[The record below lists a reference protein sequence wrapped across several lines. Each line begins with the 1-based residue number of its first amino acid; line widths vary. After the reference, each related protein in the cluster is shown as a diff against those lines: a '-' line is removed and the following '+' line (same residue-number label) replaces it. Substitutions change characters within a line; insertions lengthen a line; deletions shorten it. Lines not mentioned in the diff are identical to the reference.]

1 MLNVKEVFKT
11 YAGKNNED
19 GNDGAIKLCEK
30 YPFLLHPSV
39 VHALCQLPEFSL
51 ALLAEKPL
59 FAHLDLPH
67 GDKYCML
74 NSDLIALLTVL
85 RQLHTESP
93 PSVETSLQWRKEA
106 FEAAA
111 NAPTFV
117 RNSVYCAIITARLA
131 IYVGPDEYK
140 AVTKFNK
147 DMLNKFYPFD
157 PELEPEVLLPNLEGF
172 GEKLYSIYQS
182 GNAEELARTI
192 GCVRRQCGWDNTR
205 KLQLDSVRFATAIKQ
220 LEASG
225 RVIALHNENPA
236 YWISEVG
243 GAPRWGYWTK

>member
-39 VHALCQLPEFSL
+39 VLALCQLPKFSL
-51 ALLAEKPL
+51 ALLAEDPL

-117 RNSVYCAIITARLA
+117 RNSVYCAIITDRLA
-131 IYVGPDEYK
+131 QHVGPDEYE
-140 AVTKFNK
+140 AVTKFNR
-147 DMLNKFYPFD
+147 DMVDEFYPFD
-157 PELEPEVLLPNLEGF
+157 PELEPDVLLPNLEEF
-172 GEKLYSIYQS
+172 DKSLARVYRS
-182 GNAEELARTI
+182 EELAYI
-192 GCVRRQCGWDNTR
+192 VGCIRRQCGWESTQKIRNE
-205 KLQLDSVRFATAIKQ
+205 SAYFATAIAM
-220 LEASG
+220 LEAED

-243 GAPRWGYWTK
+243 GAPRWGWWCK

>member
-11 YAGKNNED
+11 YAGKNNEE
-19 GNDGAIKLCEK
+19 GNDDAIRLCEK

-39 VHALCQLPEFSL
+39 VRALCQLPEFSL
-51 ALLAEKPL
+51 ALLVEEPL

-85 RQLHTESP
+85 RHLHTESP

-131 IYVGPDEYK
+131 QHVGPDEYK
-140 AVTKFNK
+140 AVTKFNR
-147 DMLNKFYPFD
+147 DMLDKFYPFD
-157 PELEPEVLLPNLEGF
+157 PKLEPDVLLPNLEEF
-172 GEKLYSIYQS
+172 DKSLARVYRS
-182 GNAEELARTI
+182 EELARII
-192 GCVRRQCGWDNTR
+192 GCIRRQCGWESTQKIRNE
-205 KLQLDSVRFATAIKQ
+205 SAYFATAIAM
-220 LEASG
+220 LEAEG

-243 GAPRWGYWTK
+243 GAPRWGWWCK